1 MDGAG
6 YRGTDPEARRSKSS
20 SPISCSSVSG
30 AQPIDDELEDESVSE
45 VGDIGDRAL
54 HSNRNS
60 PSHTYNDL
68 YGEGVLLPS
77 YGFWCRDNTASRTI
91 PPVPLPEDFISQTID
106 VVVRNEVKKQEN
118 TNQLPK
124 WLEYGSC
131 MTHLAVFGILGV
143 LTRYLLQKLFGP
155 GVAGVT
161 SDQTILYLDLPS
173 NMVGSFLMG
182 WWGVV
187 FKADIAYMSDFLA
200 IGLSTGY
207 LGSLTTFSGWNQ
219 KMLELTVQ
227 GHWLFA
233 LLGFLIGL
241 FLVAYSIIFGIETA
255 EGFRQLIKR
264 CLGSDIASSRKT
276 WRIGS
281 YKRHLAVWAVLLV
294 MLGCLWSV
302 SGILVQEEFRS
313 DSSDTHLWLACIVG
327 PVGVWIRWFL
337 ARLNGRGLGKRQLL
351 KWVPFGTL
359 IANVSAACIM
369 AALATMKKEV
379 NTKTCDII
387 ANGLQLGFLGCLST
401 VSTFISEF
409 NAMRESKHPWRAY
422 TYAMVTICASFCLGT
437 LIFSL
442 PMWAKGYR

>member
-1 MDGAG
+1 MEGTG
-6 YRGTDPEARRSKSS
+6 YGGTVPEPRRSKSS
-20 SPISCSSVSG
+20 SPNSSSRVSG
-30 AQPIDDELEDESVSE
+30 AQPSQIDDELGDESVSE

-54 HSNRNS
+54 HSNRSSSSQTFSYLNV
-60 PSHTYNDL
+60 D
-68 YGEGVLLPS
+68 VVLPS
-77 YGFWCRDNTASRTI
+77 YGFGCRDHTASRVT
-91 PPVPLPEDFISQTID
+91 PTVPLPEEVISLSVD
-106 VVVRNEVKKQEN
+106 VVRNEDKKQEN
-118 TNQLPK
+118 TNKLPK
-124 WLEYGSC
+124 WLDYGSS
-131 MTHLAVFGILGV
+131 MTHLAFFGILGV
-143 LTRYLLQKLFGP
+143 LTRNLLQKLFGP

-182 WWGVV
+182 WWGIV
-187 FKADIAYMSDFLA
+187 FKADIAYVSDFLA

-219 KMLELTVQ
+219 KMLELSVQ

-233 LLGFLIGL
+233 LLGFVIGL
-241 FLVAYSIIFGIETA
+241 FLAAYSIIFGIETA
-255 EGFRQLIKR
+255 KGFRHLLKR
-264 CLGSDIASSRKT
+264 CSGSDTTSSRKT
-276 WRIGS
+276 FRVGS
-281 YKRHLAVWAVLLV
+281 YKRHVAVWAVLLV

-302 SGILVQEEFRS
+302 SGILMEEEFRN
-313 DSSDTHLWLACIVG
+313 DSSETHLWLACIVG

-337 ARLNGRGLGKRQLL
+337 ARLNGRGLGKTQLL

-369 AALATMKKEV
+369 AALATVKKEV

-387 ANGLQLGFLGCLST
+387 ANGVQFGFLGCLST

-409 NAMRESKHPWRAY
+409 DAMRESKQPWKAY
-422 TYAMVTICASFCLGT
+422 AYAMVTVCASFFLGT

-442 PMWAKGYR
+442 PVWTKAYR